1 MRVRAISLAIG
12 LALTATASAFTNDHG
27 LDRRNFDPSVAA
39 CTDFYRYANGGWLDS
54 NPIPAEYSNWGMGN
68 ELRERNFN
76 QLKQILDDTAKTK
89 AKPGSNAQKIG
100 DFYASAMDEAAIEK
114 AGYGPVKPDLAAIE
128 KAKNSADVVALLRRW
143 HAQGLQPLFNFGPL
157 GDLKNSSM
165 SIGYATQGGLG
176 LPERDYYL
184 KDDDESKALR
194 DKYLAHVARMFELAG
209 TDAAKAKSQADAVLA
224 FETRLAKASLDK
236 VAMRDPGNYYNLVK
250 IADADKATPHFSWG
264 AYFDALGV
272 KLDTFSLAQP
282 GFFAE
287 VDKMLA
293 EVPLGDWQTYLRW
306 NVLRNAAPYLSSA
319 FVNENFDF
327 FGKTLTG
334 AKELRPRWKRV
345 MDEVNSNLGEAL
357 GELYVEREFSPEAK
371 AKALALVNNLR
382 GALKLRLEK
391 LDWMSAETKA
401 RALEKFNTFTPK
413 IGYPDKWRD
422 YSKLK
427 IERGSYVANV
437 RAGAAFEARRQYD
450 KIGKPVDRSEWGM
463 TPQTVNAYYNPQQ
476 NEIVF
481 PAAIMQPP
489 GFDAKADDAINYGAM
504 GMIIG
509 HEMMHGFDD
518 QGSKFDAQG
527 NYRSWWTE
535 DDRKRFEERIARLGK
550 QYDGYTVAGDAHV
563 NGSLTMGENIADFG
577 GLLVAYDAFQMTEQA
592 KKGEPIDG
600 LTPDQRFFLAFA
612 QGWRRNYRD
621 EAVKLMV
628 NTDPHSPSL
637 YRVRGPIT
645 NMDSFAQAFGC
656 KAGDKMVNGGEAK
669 VSIW

>member
-1 MRVRAISLAIG
+1 
-12 LALTATASAFTNDHG
+12 
-27 LDRRNFDPSVAA
+27 
-39 CTDFYRYANGGWLDS
+39 
-54 NPIPAEYSNWGMGN
+54 
-68 ELRERNFN
+68 
-76 QLKQILDDTAKTK
+76 
-89 AKPGSNAQKIG
+89 
-100 DFYASAMDEAAIEK
+100 
-114 AGYGPVKPDLAAIE
+114 
-128 KAKNSADVVALLRRW
+128 
-143 HAQGLQPLFNFGPL
+143 
-157 GDLKNSSM
+157 M